1 MAKDWKEFTQ
11 PYGAGDHNVAEL
23 QNTLFPNATTAQ
35 LADINDDINVKDKY
49 QGKWVY
55 NTTTDLMVYASD
67 GTAGGTWRASTD
79 GLVDHTPS

>member
-1 MAKDWKEFTQ
+1 MAIQNLKKFAQ
-11 PYGAGDHNVAEL
+11 PYTSDEDEL
-23 QNTLFPNATTAQ
+23 ISLLHPVATTTQ
-35 LADINDDINVKDKY
+35 LEDIADPINTQDKY

-55 NTTTDLMVYASD
+55 NSTSDLMVYASD